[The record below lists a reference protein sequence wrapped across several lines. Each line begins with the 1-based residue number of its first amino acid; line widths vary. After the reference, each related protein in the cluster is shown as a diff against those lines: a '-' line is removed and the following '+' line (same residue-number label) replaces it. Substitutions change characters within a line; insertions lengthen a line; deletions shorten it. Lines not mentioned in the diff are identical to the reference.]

1 MIKLQKELCYLS
13 GAQCMKIVSLLPE
26 HHNVNISDK
35 KKKKKI
41 DSHHRK
47 TVLIF
52 YDCISL

>member
-35 KKKKKI
+35 KKKKI